1 MKVLII
7 SEKPTTSNAK
17 ERLKNLGITDSVH
30 ACAVM
35 FEERT
40 TDPKTIIDKSGCT
53 HLFVEQRDNGL
64 LNSELVL
71 HALSVDIPVVYD
83 ILKLQSTIY
92 GRD

>member
-35 FEERT
+35 FEELT
-40 TDPKTIIDKSGCT
+40 TDPKTIIEKSGCT
-53 HLFVEQRDNGL
+53 HLFVDDRNVGAM
-64 LNSELVL
+64 NSNLVL
-71 HALSVDIPVVYD
+71 HALSIDMPVVYD
-83 ILKLQSTIY
+83 ILKIKSAIY
-92 GRD
+92 GSN

>member
-40 TDPKTIIDKSGCT
+40 KDPKTIIKKSGCT
-53 HLFVEQRDNGL
+53 HLFVDDSNVGAM
-64 LNSELVL
+64 NSNLVL
-71 HALSVDIPVVYD
+71 HALSINMPVVYD